1 MNILFVASESVPL
14 IKTGGLADVVGSLPK
29 ALQQAGAQVRVMV
42 PLYEAIPQEIK
53 AQMET
58 IATFTVGVGWRRQ
71 YCGVLKTEI
80 DGVTFYTIDN
90 EFYYKRGGLYGYGDD
105 AERFVFFSLAVMES
119 LSFIDFRADLIHC
132 HDWQSGLIPFLL
144 KTRFQHDPAC
154 RQIGSVFTIHNL
166 KYQGVF
172 GKELLMDLLGAGEE
186 LFRPDGL
193 EFHGAASCMKGGLVY
208 ADKLTTVSP
217 TYAAEI
223 QTEAYGEQLDGL
235 LRHRAADLSG
245 ILNGLDTS
253 LFDSMKD
260 PALAVPYRDSLLDKK
275 ANKAALQQELGLPES
290 IETPMLAIVSR
301 LVDQKGLDLVEAILE
316 PLMQEDVQLVVL
328 GAGEQRYESAFE
340 HAARRWPEKVRVWL
354 GYHDG
359 LARRIYAG
367 SDMYLMPSLF
377 EPCGLSQLIALRY
390 RSVPIVR
397 ETGGL
402 KDTVLAYNEYSGEG
416 NGFSFTHYN
425 ADDLLFTVRRALR
438 FYRDEQAWNR
448 IVANGGACD
457 YGWDSSAQAYM
468 ALYQD
473 LLLNRKENHSW
484 PVI

>member
-1 MNILFVASESVPL
+1 MNILFVASEAVPL

-29 ALQQAGAQVRVMV
+29 ALQRAGAQVSVMV
-42 PLYEAIPQEIK
+42 PLYELIPHEIK

-71 YCGVLKTEI
+71 YCGVLKAEI

-90 EFYYKRGGLYGYGDD
+90 EFYFKRGGLYGYGDD
-105 AERFVFFSLAVMES
+105 AERFVFFSLAVVES
-119 LSFIDFRADLIHC
+119 LSFIDFRPDLIHC
-132 HDWQSGLIPFLL
+132 HDWQTGLIPFLL
-144 KTRFQHDPAC
+144 KTRYLHDPSC
-154 RQIGSVFTIHNL
+154 WHIGSVFTIHNL

-186 LFRPDGL
+186 LFRSDGL
-193 EFHGAASCMKGGLVY
+193 EFHGSGSCMKGGLVY

-253 LFDSMKD
+253 LFDPMND
-260 PALAVPYRDSLLDKK
+260 PALSVPYHDSLLDKK
-275 ANKAALQQELGLPES
+275 ANKAALQRELGIPES

-328 GAGEQRYESAFE
+328 GAGEGRYESAFQ
-340 HAARRWPEKVRVWL
+340 HAAWRWPDKMRVWL

-425 ADDLLFTVRRALR
+425 ADDLLFTVRRALH
-438 FYRDEQAWNR
+438 FYREEQAWNK

-457 YGWDSSAQAYM
+457 YGWHSSAQAYM